1 MKKMFL
7 LVALASL
14 LLLSTIE
21 VIASQ
26 LSIPDYQYSSQVNS
40 SLPGGISVRF
50 KNGIDG
56 EQIKG
61 AAETW
66 TSYPLSDASVSANFY
81 QAHNTFGTTGY
92 CYKTQGGAGAVE
104 VYADTLDPDLKYYF
118 QAVSTHYASYGG
130 VTLYYPNMT
139 TDTRRHEQIVFE
151 RGESC

>member
-1 MKKMFL
+1 MFS

-56 EQIKG
+56 AQIKG

-66 TSYPLSDASVSANFY
+66 TSYPYLTPV
-81 QAHNTFGTTGY
+81 
-92 CYKTQGGAGAVE
+92 
-104 VYADTLDPDLKYYF
+104 
-118 QAVSTHYASYGG
+118 
-130 VTLYYPNMT
+130 
-139 TDTRRHEQIVFE
+139 
-151 RGESC
+151 

>member
-1 MKKMFL
+1 MFL

-56 EQIKG
+56 AQIKG

-66 TSYPLSDASVSANFY
+66 TSYPLSDASVSAYFY
-81 QAHNTFGTTGY
+81 WEHVSTHDLRT
-92 CYKTQGGAGAVE
+92 CYKTQGGQGAVE
-104 VYADTLDPDLKYYF
+104 VYADTLNPQQKKYIR
-118 QAVSTHYASYGG
+118 VESTHYAGYSG
-130 VTLYYPNMT
+130 VTLYYPNLT
-139 TDTRRHEQIVFE
+139 TVP
-151 RGESC
+151 